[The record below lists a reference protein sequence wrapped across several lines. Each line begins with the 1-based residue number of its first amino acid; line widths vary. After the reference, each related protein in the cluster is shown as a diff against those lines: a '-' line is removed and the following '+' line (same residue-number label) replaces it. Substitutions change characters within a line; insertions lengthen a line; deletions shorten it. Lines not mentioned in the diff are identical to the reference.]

1 MGKTLKSNEVIKS
14 LTKKIELKKEL
25 RIAKKQDDE
34 VQVKHLQKQ
43 IESIES
49 KLSNTPLS
57 KT

>member
-1 MGKTLKSNEVIKS
+1 MGKTLKSNEVINS

-43 IESIES
+43 IDSIES